1 MNIIE
6 IYGTANDFSGGFD
19 DDGNH
24 HGHKLLPCPFCGKD
38 DTLEICNTHTP
49 IFWVECGCGA
59 EKHGEYIDGAG
70 NTSTKVE
77 ALANYTKALVSA
89 VNAWNSRPLVQSVV
103 PVTDAGPVS
112 FDTLNA
118 VVAEV
123 TGGNQH
129 AWNANIY
136 KGHQEV
142 PFINYNSLSRIVEKF
157 RTAPQPTP
165 ELPDAID
172 AIVNEILAVDTIA
185 STAAIKAIF
194 RMKTGK
200 MRLDSTAI
208 QCSEK
213 RGGDYATE

>member
-24 HGHKLLPCPFCGKD
+24 HGYKLSPCPFCGKD

-49 IFWVECGCGA
+49 IFWIECGCGA

-70 NTSTKVE
+70 NTSTKIE
-77 ALANYTKALVSA
+77 ALTNYTKALVSA
-89 VNAWNSRPLVQSVV
+89 VNAWNSRPPVQSVV
-103 PVTDAGPVS
+103 SVTDAETVS

-129 AWNANIY
+129 AWNGNIY

-142 PFINYNSLSRIVEKF
+142 PFMNYNSLARIVDKY
-157 RTAPQPTP
+157 RAPQPAPVMLTD
-165 ELPDAID
+165 EQID
-172 AIVNEILAVDTIA
+172 AVLDSHGNIAYVIANKRERLRMFAREILR
-185 STAAIKAIF
+185 AAMLQAKPANT
-194 RMKTGK
+194 KGP
-200 MRLDSTAI
+200 DHAN
-208 QCSEK
+208 
-213 RGGDYATE
+213 D